1 MSALR
6 RVSRRPA
13 TTTAASAAFE
23 RCRLS
28 AAAAGIGLAPGLNE
42 PAGLAVDLERV
53 LAGIPRRPL
62 PVPFNAHAPIHTR
75 RPRGRWPRTPFHLPS
90 AARIWARGKGKRP

>member
-6 RVSRRPA
+6 RATRHPA
-13 TTTAASAAFE
+13 TTTTASAAGFE
-23 RCRLS
+23 RARLS

-62 PVPFNAHAPIHTR
+62 PTDPAVPASHIR
-75 RPRGRWPRTPFHLPS
+75 RARGRWPRTPFHLPN
-90 AARIWARGKGKRP
+90 AARMWIRGRGRRR